1 MTNAI
6 SSYTESMYEA
16 GGGKGGSTGVSNQK
30 GAPGA
35 TSTSGTR
42 KEAGASGASGA
53 PGAPG
58 QKWWEAQYK
67 AQQKPTAPSSSG
79 RDGNSRGRDGSE
91 DTASSRGRTH
101 TQTHTHTHEW
111 KVSDP
116 VIKKD
121 VVDAKTKE
129 ALQQKLYKDAT
140 KEREEQKKEQAKE
153 VAAERRELLEEALK
167 RIAAKEAKKEEEE
180 KLAKHLKE
188 LAASCLPVL
197 SIDPYLCLL
206 VLADELELER
216 GRGHFASGFPD
227 SPCTLTPLC
236 TPLCIHID
244 THTGGATTAGA

>member
-35 TSTSGTR
+35 TSTSETR
-42 KEAGASGASGA
+42 KEAGASGAPGA
-53 PGAPG
+53 PGAHG

-67 AQQKPTAPSSSG
+67 AQQKPTAPSSNG

-91 DTASSRGRTH
+91 DTASSRGRDAGHTH
-101 TQTHTHTHEW
+101 THTHTHTHEW

-121 VVDAKTKE
+121 LDDAKTKE
-129 ALQQKLYKDAT
+129 ALQQKLYKDAA

-153 VAAERRELLEEALK
+153 VAAERKELLEEALK

-188 LAASCLPVL
+188 LAASCLPFL

-206 VLADELELER
+206 VLVDELECER
-216 GRGHFASGFPD
+216 DRGHFASGFPD
-227 SPCTLTPLC
+227 SSCTLTPLFVSIC
-236 TPLCIHID
+236 T
-244 THTGGATTAGA
+244 